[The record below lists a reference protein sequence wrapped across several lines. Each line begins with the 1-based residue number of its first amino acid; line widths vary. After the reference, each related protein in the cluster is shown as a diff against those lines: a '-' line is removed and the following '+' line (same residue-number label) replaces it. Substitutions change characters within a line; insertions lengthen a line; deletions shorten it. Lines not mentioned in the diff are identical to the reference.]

1 MKKKREKIGNLKYK
15 EFDFQVIIDKYETI
29 KNNEIQIDNNDIK
42 QILDEDTGIHTLLF
56 PVLAY
61 EI

>member
-1 MKKKREKIGNLKYK
+1 MNWEKIGNLKYK

-29 KNNEIQIDNNDIK
+29 KNHVIEIDNNDIK
-42 QILDEDTGIHTLLF
+42 PISDEDAWIHTLLF
-56 PVLAY
+56 PVSAY